1 MTSAILQFG
10 TSRFLQAHADLMLSQ
25 ARAEGQDVGEITVV
39 ETTGSPASRVRI
51 AEFAK
56 ATPFPVRIRGIANG
70 ERIEQTHHV
79 SGIVAGLS
87 AREDAGALR
96 AAFIGARYV
105 LSNTGDKG
113 YALPENPQP
122 TLEGWSTFPELLTA
136 LLHERFAASGAPLTL
151 LPCELISRNGDTLRA
166 IVLDLALHKRDS
178 AAFSRWIEDH
188 CMFVNA
194 LVDRI
199 VSEPLDPIGAVA
211 EPYALWALEAQPGF
225 VPPCVHEQ
233 IVLVPDLGPIERK
246 KLYILNLSHTLLAEH
261 WRKNEAPESLT
272 VREAMADLAT
282 RNWLAQIVEGEILP
296 AFPDE
301 DQAPAYWAQ
310 CQERFDNPFLDHR
323 LADIATNHGAK
334 IERRAR
340 GFLNWAGT
348 IDARLGECPELRA
361 TFGDHLNG
369 QGAPHAD

>member
-122 TLEGWSTFPELLTA
+122 TLEGWTT
-136 LLHERFAASGAPLTL
+136 
-151 LPCELISRNGDTLRA
+151 
-166 IVLDLALHKRDS
+166 
-178 AAFSRWIEDH
+178 
-188 CMFVNA
+188 
-194 LVDRI
+194 
-199 VSEPLDPIGAVA
+199 
-211 EPYALWALEAQPGF
+211 
-225 VPPCVHEQ
+225 
-233 IVLVPDLGPIERK
+233 
-246 KLYILNLSHTLLAEH
+246 
-261 WRKNEAPESLT
+261 
-272 VREAMADLAT
+272 
-282 RNWLAQIVEGEILP
+282 
-296 AFPDE
+296 
-301 DQAPAYWAQ
+301 
-310 CQERFDNPFLDHR
+310 
-323 LADIATNHGAK
+323 
-334 IERRAR
+334 
-340 GFLNWAGT
+340 
-348 IDARLGECPELRA
+348 
-361 TFGDHLNG
+361 
-369 QGAPHAD
+369 

>member
-1 MTSAILQFG
+1 MTNAILQFG

-25 ARAEGQDVGEITVV
+25 ARDGGQDVGGITVV
-39 ETTGSPASRVRI
+39 ETTGSPASLARI

-56 ATPFPVRIRGIANG
+56 AASFPVRIRGIQNG
-70 ERIEQTHHV
+70 ERIEQTHQV

-87 AREDAGALR
+87 ARKDAGALR
-96 AAFIGARYV
+96 TTFIGARYV

-136 LLHERFAASGAPLTL
+136 LLHERFAANGAPLTL

-225 VPPCVHEQ
+225 VPPCTHDQ
-233 IVLVPDLGPIERK
+233 ILVVSDLTPFQRRK
-246 KLYILNLSHTLLAEH
+246 FFILNLAHTLLAQN
-261 WRKNEAPESLT
+261 WMVYGSPAGLT
-272 VREAMADLAT
+272 VREA
-282 RNWLAQIVEGEILP
+282 IS
-296 AFPDE
+296 
-301 DQAPAYWAQ
+301 
-310 CQERFDNPFLDHR
+310 
-323 LADIATNHGAK
+323 
-334 IERRAR
+334 
-340 GFLNWAGT
+340 
-348 IDARLGECPELRA
+348 
-361 TFGDHLNG
+361 
-369 QGAPHAD
+369 